1 MYFFKLCH
9 SLATRCRIPKLW
21 GSSSTK
27 YHPPQLLDFPCANL
41 DHNHNVDHFTMNFT
55 TCRCTCGFTTSNRK
69 SLSRH
74 KQACQ
79 KVLFD
84 VHKNLNVLESR
95 VTTGVIGSR
104 TDAVDGIRS
113 NIAGVDVYDLD
124 DYEVASLTD
133 IEKDNVSDAD
143 WGNYF
148 DED

>member
-1 MYFFKLCH
+1 
-9 SLATRCRIPKLW
+9 
-21 GSSSTK
+21 
-27 YHPPQLLDFPCANL
+27 
-41 DHNHNVDHFTMNFT
+41 
-55 TCRCTCGFTTSNRK
+55 
-69 SLSRH
+69 
-74 KQACQ
+74 
-79 KVLFD
+79 LFD